1 MTRRSTL
8 IVALGFALAGPLVL
22 AAAQDRK
29 PPPDPANPV
38 KGATVE
44 IYGTNGNLDLA
55 GEMSTR
61 AIVNDKDWEA
71 LARLW
76 DVRNPPKVDFNKEFL
91 VVVTS
96 RSSKLVVQTKL
107 DDKGDLD
114 VRGLENGDV
123 QGGFRYGIKSV
134 SREGIKTV
142 NGRPLPKE

>member
-8 IVALGFALAGPLVL
+8 LVALGFAVAGPLAL
-22 AAAQDRK
+22 ATAQDRQ
-29 PPPDPANPV
+29 PPADPV
-38 KGATVE
+38 KKATVE

-55 GEMSTR
+55 GGASTR
-61 AIVNDKDWEA
+61 VIVSEKDWNS

-76 DVRNPPKVDFNKEFL
+76 EVSNPPKVDFDREIL

-96 RSSKLVVQTKL
+96 RSGKVVIQTRL

-114 VRGLENGDV
+114 VRRLENGDT

-134 SREGIKTV
+134 KREGVKTV